1 MANVNPEMQKL
12 KADLASIR
20 AEAARLRAVKK
31 QASDNLA
38 VLRTGIDAIKNKMGA
53 MRLARKNA
61 VKQNRDARLAKAEAR
76 AKKAQERLDDLRRRA
91 NSPRAVKRR
100 QRKAGPV
107 TQVDAKAFEASRNSE
122 AA

>member
-38 VLRTGIDAIKNKMGA
+38 VLRTGVDAIKNKMGA

-61 VKQNRDARLAKAEAR
+61 VKQNREARLAKAEAR

-91 NSPRAVKRR
+91 NSPRSVKRR

-107 TQVDAKAFEASRNSE
+107 VTVDPKTFEASRNSE